1 MQKIFLFLCL
11 LTALDSVKA
20 QQTYQGNWD
29 TYAIQSDK
37 ILASVMVDLDFIYS
51 QEAKE
56 KSNVVIVRIGLK
68 QVMAD
73 GMPAKSEL
81 DTLNALEEALVTT
94 LYEGLNARYTG
105 RYTQRGRRDFYFY
118 TNDTSECSRYIGNAL
133 QSFTGYRW
141 VVLVKPDP
149 EHSNY
154 RTVLYPTPEE
164 MEHIKN
170 KRMTD
175 ALFEKGDELT
185 APRRVT
191 HYLFFKSDAGRRKFL
206 DSIHEDGF
214 QIESGGEELGGKDY
228 PFSLQISRPDKV
240 DYDSID
246 KVSIYL
252 WKLAIKHFG
261 KYDGW
266 ETFVVR

>member
-1 MQKIFLFLCL
+1 MQKIFLFLFL
-11 LTALDSVKA
+11 LAGLDSVKA
-20 QQTYQGNWD
+20 QQAYRGNWD
-29 TYAIQSDK
+29 TYAVQSDK
-37 ILASVMVDLDFIYS
+37 MLASVMVDLDFVQS
-51 QEAKE
+51 PEAKE
-56 KSNVVIVRIGLK
+56 KANVVIVRIGLK
-68 QVMAD
+68 QVLTD
-73 GMPAKSEL
+73 GMPAKAEL
-81 DTLNALEEALVTT
+81 DTLNALEEALVNT

-105 RYTQRGRRDFYFY
+105 RYTQSGKRDFYFY
-118 TNDTSECSRYIGNAL
+118 TNDTSEYRRYIGSAL
-133 QSFTGYRW
+133 QPFAAYQW

-185 APRRVT
+185 APRRVD
-191 HYLFFKSDAGRRKFL
+191 HFLFFKSDAARRKFL

-228 PFSLQISRPDKV
+228 PFSLQISRTDKV

-252 WKLAIKHFG
+252 WKLAMKHFG
-261 KYDGW
+261 RYDGW